1 MSLHFLQERV
11 SKVSVIKTSIICT
24 YVHTLILA
32 ILLYVCVIMHAEA
45 PEPVRRIEV
54 WVDDAHWW
62 LTHDDGQLQLAD
74 VCFANFSYN
83 RISFS
88 DDSGEHR
95 LELGTFKVNNLM
107 PNIPSVYQVCNSS
120 RARAEQELKLQQ
132 CQ

>member
-1 MSLHFLQERV
+1 MSDL
-11 SKVSVIKTSIICT
+11 CT
-24 YVHTLILA
+24 
-32 ILLYVCVIMHAEA
+32 HAEA

-74 VCFANFSYN
+74 VCFTNFSYN

-95 LELGTFKVNNLM
+95 VELGTFKVSNLM
-107 PNIPSVYQVCNSS
+107 PNTPSVYQVRVESDS
-120 RARAEQELKLQQ
+120 TLYY
-132 CQ
+132 

>member
-1 MSLHFLQERV
+1 MFGLFIYPFAWHQHSNNIYDV
-11 SKVSVIKTSIICT
+11 SCWCVQFYNTIIAIT
-24 YVHTLILA
+24 DMTLLCCI
-32 ILLYVCVIMHAEA
+32 EA

-74 VCFANFSYN
+74 VCFTNLSYN

-95 LELGTFKVNNLM
+95 LELGTFKVSNLM
-107 PNIPSVYQVCNSS
+107 PNTPSVYQV
-120 RARAEQELKLQQ
+120 
-132 CQ
+132 

>member
-1 MSLHFLQERV
+1 MSLYPFLY
-11 SKVSVIKTSIICT
+11 T
-24 YVHTLILA
+24 
-32 ILLYVCVIMHAEA
+32 EA

-74 VCFANFSYN
+74 VCFTNFSYN

-95 LELGTFKVNNLM
+95 VELGTFKVSNLM
-107 PNIPSVYQVCNSS
+107 PNTPSVYQVSCHGI
-120 RARAEQELKLQQ
+120 
-132 CQ
+132 

>member
-1 MSLHFLQERV
+1 MSVRISNIVEVMCHSTLPGRLC
-11 SKVSVIKTSIICT
+11 KTIFCI
-24 YVHTLILA
+24 
-32 ILLYVCVIMHAEA
+32 EA

-74 VCFANFSYN
+74 VCFTNFSYN

-95 LELGTFKVNNLM
+95 LELGTFKVSNLM
-107 PNIPSVYQVCNSS
+107 PNTPSVYQVLKN
-120 RARAEQELKLQQ
+120 KLQ
-132 CQ
+132 CSVYYV